1 MGIYAYDQAYLNGAM
16 TAMATMLDYAVNCCN
31 EHIDYFFRKF
41 IDMGFALQFERG
53 NPDVLVGR
61 SGVELYSMIAGRY
74 TDLPSYIA
82 PDRSAEYWVGWSLA
96 YYQWH
101 SGRTF
106 REITEVVKPSTM
118 RDWYPTLHEAD
129 LMCFVEA
136 VDEQLRARKTN
147 LEILR
152 KNAGLSQAQLSDL
165 SGVNIRNI
173 QAYEQRQ
180 SDISKA
186 QFNILDALART
197 LGCSVYDLMD
207 SNVLPYC
214 ASRGNAG
221 TAFSAQ
227 LMQSMNSSMYAL
239 GQGGFPAARVNALRY
254 GYLSQFPYQA
264 VTEQAGM
271 TVIDQ
276 NTFQDNW
283 SRYWAGVIQQQEY
296 ARAEQQR
303 RKQQVESLAKEALG
317 MCIRASGNRQASMV
331 YDALCAI
338 TAPNVIEAAAKAA
351 SVVMAAA
358 EENRGCQ

>member
-16 TAMATMLDYAVNCCN
+16 TAMATMLDYAVNFYN
-31 EHIDYFFRKF
+31 EHIDYFFKKF

-74 TDLPSYIA
+74 TDLKPYFA
-82 PDRSAEYWVGWSLA
+82 PYRSAEYWVGWSLA
-96 YYQWH
+96 YYQWY

-106 REITEVVKPSTM
+106 REITEVVKPSEM
-118 RDWYPTLHEAD
+118 LDWYPTLHEAD
-129 LMCFVEA
+129 LMRFVEA
-136 VDEQLRARKTN
+136 MDERLKARKTN

-152 KNAGLSQAQLSDL
+152 KNAGLSQTQLSDL
-165 SGVNIRNI
+165 SGVNVRSI

-180 SDISKA
+180 IDISKA

-197 LGCSVYDLMD
+197 LGCFVYDLMD
-207 SNVLPYC
+207 SNVLPYYMRQGD
-214 ASRGNAG
+214 AS

-227 LMQSMNSSMYAL
+227 LMQSMQSNVYAL
-239 GQGGFPAARVNALRY
+239 GHGGYPAARVNALRY

-264 VTEQAGM
+264 VTERAG
-271 TVIDQ
+271 TAAINQ

-283 SRYWAGVIQQQEY
+283 TRYWAGVIQQQEY
-296 ARAEQQR
+296 TEAEQR
-303 RKQQVESLAKEALG
+303 RRRQMVESLAKEALG
-317 MCIRASGNRQASMV
+317 MAVRASGNRQASMV
-331 YDALCAI
+331 YDGLCAV

-351 SVVMAAA
+351 SVVMATTKDR
-358 EENRGCQ
+358 N